1 MGYKISMALWEKG
14 FVEKEYG
21 ICFAEPYIIYDS
33 RGDSIEGGEDQP
45 WATNQSLQLS
55 KNQIGSFECDIPY
68 ELWHERYHLNRD
80 DLVERLTYILV
91 EEDGSILFVGYLTE
105 KSLTFDRS
113 MRVYFTECLGA
124 LDESDMVLDPKEYLL
139 TCEADGSYGGEGKP
153 PSLYY
158 TILDRANMVNPI
170 EPMQYE
176 APTVQRAVKK
186 DLSDDGQQI
195 GTAWSFLQKYFLDEY
210 DGYFYVKYVKDEA
223 HPGFFRIVVRYELDI
238 GDKTDQ
244 TVEYGKNLL
253 DLDIEQGLPSDFCNE
268 VCALGTNTT
277 TRGWWIFKRTTV
289 TRIKGTAVNK
299 DSCLKYGTIKRQLY
313 VDGNATQQ
321 SLEKAAK
328 EELANHPQ
336 ESEMSMTVTAYDLA
350 DIGMQTDRLRY
361 MKKTRIIST
370 PHGIDGLYVCTKVD
384 IDPADPAGKQFTFG
398 NPPKKLTDQQNK
410 ASALA
415 ENIRAMVGG
424 VIGYLNT

>member
-1 MGYKISMALWEKG
+1 MISLK
-14 FVEKEYG
+14 
-21 ICFAEPYIIYDS
+21 
-33 RGDSIEGGEDQP
+33 
-45 WATNQSLQLS
+45 
-55 KNQIGSFECDIPY
+55 
-68 ELWHERYHLNRD
+68 LWHERYHLNRD

-91 EEDGSILFVGYLTE
+91 EEDESILFVGYLTE

-223 HPGFFRIVVRYELDI
+223 HPGFFRIVARYELDI

-244 TVEYGKNLL
+244 TVEYGKTCE
-253 DLDIEQGLPSDFCNE
+253 IW
-268 VCALGTNTT
+268 T
-277 TRGWWIFKRTTV
+277 
-289 TRIKGTAVNK
+289 
-299 DSCLKYGTIKRQLY
+299 
-313 VDGNATQQ
+313 
-321 SLEKAAK
+321 
-328 EELANHPQ
+328 
-336 ESEMSMTVTAYDLA
+336 
-350 DIGMQTDRLRY
+350 
-361 MKKTRIIST
+361 
-370 PHGIDGLYVCTKVD
+370 
-384 IDPADPAGKQFTFG
+384 
-398 NPPKKLTDQQNK
+398 
-410 ASALA
+410 
-415 ENIRAMVGG
+415 
-424 VIGYLNT
+424 